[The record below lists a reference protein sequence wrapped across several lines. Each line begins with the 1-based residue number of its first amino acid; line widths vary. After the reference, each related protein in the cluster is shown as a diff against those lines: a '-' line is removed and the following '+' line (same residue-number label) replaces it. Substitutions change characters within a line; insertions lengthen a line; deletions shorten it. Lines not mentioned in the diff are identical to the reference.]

1 MVFPFFMSF
10 GIYNIGPPNLF
21 KPGLTQNYPRISI
34 LGHDDRNPIIAYAFL
49 TGFATPFPCF
59 LASILFSDLRK
70 KASSFSAIQVKSS
83 TLSAPSV
90 ANLP

>member
-1 MVFPFFMSF
+1 MCF

-21 KPGLTQNYPRISI
+21 KRGYTQNYPRISI

-59 LASILFSDLRK
+59 LASILFLDMTE
-70 KASSFSAIQVKSS
+70 KASSLLVIQVKLS
-83 TLSAPSV
+83 TFSTPSV
-90 ANLP
+90 ANLL